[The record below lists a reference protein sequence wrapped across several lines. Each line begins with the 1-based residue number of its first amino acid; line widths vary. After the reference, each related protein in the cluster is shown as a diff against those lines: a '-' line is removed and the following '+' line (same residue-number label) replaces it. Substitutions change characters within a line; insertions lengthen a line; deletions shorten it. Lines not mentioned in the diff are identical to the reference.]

1 METNNSKFWIGLG
14 LGSIIGAV
22 VYRFSYSS
30 LSRQVKEKV
39 YHSLHRLHGGAEV
52 MMDEAKDKVL
62 DAGTKAADKV
72 ADGTFKVAEKADEMK
87 NKVHSYADYAK
98 K

>member
-1 METNNSKFWIGLG
+1 MDWTGF
-14 LGSIIGAV
+14 
-22 VYRFSYSS
+22 RFNHRFRHIPFF
-30 LSRQVKEKV
+30 LFINEQVKEKV
-39 YHSLHRLHGGAEV
+39 YHSLHKLHGGAEV
-52 MMDEAKDKVL
+52 IMDEAKDKVL

-87 NKVHSYADYAK
+87 NKVHSYADNAK